1 MVTANF
7 VISEDEFDVL
17 YTLAGLYGDDLGYV
31 KEYEVEIYARDLGAI
46 QPVDDPL
53 VPGDEYYVAT
63 QRNNYLVAI
72 EMLKRVKQRNRPDAA
87 IYQEQI
93 NDLSFKLDL
102 MDDGP
107 TTPTPSGEG
116 INIAEVDARVRRLVD
131 DWAEA
136 GNTDL
141 IPRDKIPDELPE
153 FPPEGERDKKVAKF
167 EGDTLGWEV
176 DAGDTGGARDQT
188 ARDAATNAQETADAN
203 KLAIDT
209 LESTGT
215 EVSGAIGVVPKNIDA
230 IADIDGDYILA
241 VNDLNIE
248 YLNSKNVDQYEIWV
262 KEESIHTST
271 GTWTPVSDFQ
281 VPFNVS
287 TTEETGIGLVGT
299 DRIVPIRLVF
309 RASGTFVDWVA
320 TYLTIGDGG
329 GSGDVTTDQFNAEVA
344 LREAGDSPDITNIAS
359 AAALTSA
366 LSSQATNN
374 NPVWLWVQLAANTG
388 SFTHSGTTYD
398 HGDLLYVPPNSTDI
412 ERGPRIVNYD
422 SLHFNIVTQNANQV
436 AFQIQFNKQPNS
448 HHSTWFIATEDF
460 TATVTNVGNFTVK
473 TGDVWHAPP
482 FSRSPSKL
490 FNIAPSAPAPTSS
503 TEFVKQLQVVPAGV
517 ENLAAL
523 IANPLTVV
531 FGEARNVPSGT
542 RKMALF
548 VQASDRST
556 SSEVGKFSWDYRN
569 RHNALGEVITLP
581 TIRQVDLNATGIRSS
596 DKAVNLAIS
605 FLDASDV
612 VLGDK
617 EVPFVVGIGS
627 QFATP
632 SGELADKSVTT
643 AKLADRAVTG
653 DKLARN
659 TVAGDNLTPRVQT
672 ALLQMRTDP
681 VRESAGGAY
690 TIAFGDA
697 GLLGGSLF
705 IQIRMNG
712 RLVGAREAWTQQAT
726 LTRTPNAADLIEI
739 NRVSTTSVIIT
750 ADWYSQLSGGNL
762 VAGAN
767 YEVAIVPAVSD
778 WALDGNKDAIP
789 TDKLANAGTIA
800 SPALVVTNIASFDG
814 TQNRFEDSSGNE
826 VTIPNGALVFLTQA
840 IYDAAVADA
849 QFTPNANAVFFTSS

>member
-72 EMLKRVKQRNRPDAA
+72 EMLKRVKQRNRVDAA

-107 TTPTPSGEG
+107 TTSTPSGEG

-141 IPRDKIPDELPE
+141 IPRDKIPDELPP
-153 FPPEGERDKKVAKF
+153 FPAEGQRDNKVPKF
-167 EGDTLGWEV
+167 DGNALNWEV
-176 DAGDTGGARDQT
+176 DSGDTGGAVDQT

-203 KLAIDT
+203 KMAIDT

-329 GSGDVTTDQFNAEVA
+329 GSGDVTAEQLKAEADLRSDGDNLQTETLTRAADLFTFLPDQLLSDSPATLLTEVDVEA
-344 LREAGDSPDITNIAS
+344 VYGGEDHRYGAGDLIYFPPKSITGKVMCNVYNELPIITDSVATEAEWNARVNRHTAETNVLFLRVSKRLFSTIAGSRRAREVGELYRLNKNSNRAWFITDTTTTEEVNAIVNTAITNS
-359 AAALTSA
+359 
-366 LSSQATNN
+366 
-374 NPVWLWVQLAANTG
+374 
-388 SFTHSGTTYD
+388 
-398 HGDLLYVPPNSTDI
+398 
-412 ERGPRIVNYD
+412 
-422 SLHFNIVTQNANQV
+422 V
-436 AFQIQFNKQPNS
+436 AF
-448 HHSTWFIATEDF
+448 WA
-460 TATVTNVGNFTVK
+460 
-473 TGDVWHAPP
+473 
-482 FSRSPSKL
+482 R
-490 FNIAPSAPAPTSS
+490 SAPGNVVNGQRAYPLPADLAPT
-503 TEFVKQLQVVPAGV
+503 PAKDQY
-517 ENLAAL
+517 LA
-523 IANPLTVV
+523 ND
-531 FGEARNVPSGT
+531 GNKNVWRAVSGGT
-542 RKMALF
+542 PA
-548 VQASDRST
+548 D
-556 SSEVGKFSWDYRN
+556 
-569 RHNALGEVITLP
+569 
-581 TIRQVDLNATGIRSS
+581 
-596 DKAVNLAIS
+596 
-605 FLDASDV
+605 
-612 VLGDK
+612 
-617 EVPFVVGIGS
+617 GS
-627 QFATP
+627 I
-632 SGELADKSVTT
+632 TT

-681 VRESAGGAY
+681 VRESASGAY

-778 WALDGNKDAIP
+778 WALEGDTSDIP
-789 TDKLANAGTIA
+789 AAKLTNVGTIA